1 MGSSFCSQTTIELPE
16 YSEQFASTD
25 LPAWVSAGGKALFDQ
40 AIGLAGS
47 VPEPSDIPKL
57 ASYDGNKLTPE
68 EQLAAKILTEGSASY
83 QPFIDRA
90 SDIAGTVGQGYD
102 AATREELL
110 GDPFSGMTDAELMGS
125 YSGATREEL
134 LGDPMADFSLDTAQ
148 PYLDI
153 YQGAS
158 DRAVRELER
167 QTLQNQIQAR
177 AQAARGGA
185 FGGSRLGISEAMLGS
200 EGAMGAADLR
210 ARAAAEGL
218 GFAAS
223 RYDAD
228 RAARERDRSAR
239 FDAEQLLRGQ
249 FEADRASRFDTESMR
264 RSQFDADRSARFGA
278 EDALRAGYQ
287 ADEASRLSQMQ
298 AFRDLAPLT
307 QSLQEAAAQGLIST
321 GEARRRLDQA
331 ALDLARAED
340 LDLRSQPFE
349 RLNFALGVLQG
360 VPYEQQ
366 NFGYRMGQSTQA
378 GPSLFGQVLGG
389 AGALASAYYAGRD

>member
-57 ASYDGNKLTPE
+57 ASYDGSKLTPE
-68 EQLAAKILTEGSASY
+68 EQLAAKILTEGSTSY

-110 GDPFSGMTDAELMGS
+110 GDPFSGMTNEELMGS

-148 PYLDI
+148 PFLDI

-185 FGGSRLGISEAMLGS
+185 FGGSRLGISEAMLGA

-223 RYDAD
+223 RFDAD
-228 RAARERDRSAR
+228 RRARM
-239 FDAEQLLRGQ
+239 DAENMLRGQ

-389 AGALASAYYAGRD
+389 AGALASAYYAGRN

>member
-57 ASYDGNKLTPE
+57 ASYDGSKLTPE
-68 EQLAAKILTEGSASY
+68 EQLAAKILTEGSTSY

-110 GDPFSGMTDAELMGS
+110 GDPFSGMTNEELMGS

-134 LGDPMADFSLDTAQ
+134 LGDSMADFSLDTAQ
-148 PYLDI
+148 PFLDI

-185 FGGSRLGISEAMLGS
+185 FGGSRLGISEAMLGA

-223 RYDAD
+223 RFDAD
-228 RAARERDRSAR
+228 RRARM
-239 FDAEQLLRGQ
+239 DAENMLRGQ

-389 AGALASAYYAGRD
+389 AGALASAYYAGRN

>member
-57 ASYDGNKLTPE
+57 ASYDGSKLTPE
-68 EQLAAKILTEGSASY
+68 EQLAAKILTEGSTSY

-110 GDPFSGMTDAELMGS
+110 GDPFSGMTNEELMGS

-134 LGDPMADFSLDTAQ
+134 LGDSMADFSLDTAQ
-148 PYLDI
+148 PFLDI

-185 FGGSRLGISEAMLGS
+185 FGGSRLGISEAMLGA

-218 GFAAS
+218 GFAAN
-223 RYDAD
+223 RFDAD
-228 RAARERDRSAR
+228 RRARM
-239 FDAEQLLRGQ
+239 DAENMLRGQ

-389 AGALASAYYAGRD
+389 AGALASAYYAGRN

>member
-57 ASYDGNKLTPE
+57 ASYDGSKLTPE
-68 EQLAAKILTEGSASY
+68 EQLAAKILTEGSTSY

-110 GDPFSGMTDAELMGS
+110 GDPFSGMTN
-125 YSGATREEL
+125 EEL
-134 LGDPMADFSLDTAQ
+134 LGDYQGATRDELRGGDFSLDTAQ
-148 PYLDI
+148 PFLDI

-185 FGGSRLGISEAMLGS
+185 FGGSRLGISEAMLGA

-223 RYDAD
+223 RFDAD
-228 RAARERDRSAR
+228 RRARM
-239 FDAEQLLRGQ
+239 DAENMLRGQ

-389 AGALASAYYAGRD
+389 AGALASAYYAGRN